1 MKNWPNFGQILQKST
16 NKLRI
21 SDLKKKSLQLK
32 NGGGGGYYRI
42 WEGVII

>member
-21 SDLKKKSLQLK
+21 SDLKKKKLK
-32 NGGGGGYYRI
+32 NWGGGYYKI
-42 WEGVII
+42 EEGVML